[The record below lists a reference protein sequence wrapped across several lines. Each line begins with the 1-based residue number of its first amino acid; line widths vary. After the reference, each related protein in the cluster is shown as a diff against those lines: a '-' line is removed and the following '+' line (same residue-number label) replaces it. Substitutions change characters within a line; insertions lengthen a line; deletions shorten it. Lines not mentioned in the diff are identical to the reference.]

1 MPQIV
6 LNVSTR
12 RVHALLGSFTSFLAS
27 IKNIG
32 TGTAQ
37 GIKLSITG
45 APVYWITVTPLK
57 SDIEVGKSEDYL
69 VLIKVPLDA
78 SEGAYQL
85 KVKGTDGIESNEE
98 IVFLTVAKDWESLA
112 KNLYLQ
118 VNASEENVM
127 KVKLLECID
136 LSDILDEIASSQKM
150 KEIAVKEFNEKN
162 WKKAIEYFEYVL
174 DKYDKV
180 IDIANFKMDEE
191 FLRLKPF
198 SFPPFS
204 QAVNEKFV
212 ELSKNLKERNYRSF
226 CKNLAEV
233 KKYSSY
239 SQISLIIVISVLA
252 ACGLIIFLAFRKRVE
267 FEPFRRLRRIRERL
281 KLGKEENI

>member
-1 MPQIV
+1 
-6 LNVSTR
+6 
-12 RVHALLGSFTSFLAS
+12 LGNFTSFLAN

-32 TGTAQ
+32 TGVAQ

-45 APVYWITVTPLK
+45 APIYWMSISPLK
-57 SDIEVGKSEDYL
+57 ADIDVGKSEDYL

-78 SEGAYQL
+78 SEGVYQL
-85 KVKGTDGIESNEE
+85 RVKGTDGTESNEE

-118 VNASEENVM
+118 VNASEEIVM
-127 KVKLLECID
+127 KVKLLGCID
-136 LSDILDEIASSQKM
+136 LVDILNEIASSQRM
-150 KEIAVKEFNEKN
+150 KEVAVKEFESKN
-162 WKKAIEYFEYVL
+162 WKKAVEYFEYVL

-191 FLRLKPF
+191 FSRLKPF

-204 QAVNEKFV
+204 QAVNENFV
-212 ELSKNLKERNYRSF
+212 ELSKNLKERNYKSF
-226 CKNLAEV
+226 CENLAEV
-233 KKYSSY
+233 KKFSFY
-239 SQISLIIVISVLA
+239 SQISLVMVISVLVV
-252 ACGLIIFLAFRKRVE
+252 CGLIIFLAYRRGVE
-267 FEPFRRLRRIRERL
+267 LEPFRRLRKIRERL